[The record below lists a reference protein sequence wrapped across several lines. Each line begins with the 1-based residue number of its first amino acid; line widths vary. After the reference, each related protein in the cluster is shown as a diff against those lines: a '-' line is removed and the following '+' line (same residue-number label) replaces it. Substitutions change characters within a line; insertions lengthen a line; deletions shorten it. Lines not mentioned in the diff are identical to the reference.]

1 MNEVSDKWILEKKV
15 LLRPDEAARMLGVSR
30 RTIYYYCE
38 YGILDA
44 IKLRG
49 PLRVKSESIRR
60 LLEEGH

>member
-15 LLRPDEAARMLGVSR
+15 LLRPDEAARILGVSR